1 MSQQMTSAAGDRDL
15 RRQSPTEGLGKI
27 EAVATAT
34 AIIDLLAERGGK
46 VSVQDVATMLGLTK
60 SRASRHLSNLE
71 QLGLVQLQGSRGYEL
86 GWRLMRWGHIAASR
100 FDLGAILD
108 EHLVVLC
115 NELELTVLLATSA
128 GGDAVVL
135 RSVPAPHAIHIDV
148 KPGLVLSLPHSPTAR
163 IVFAFQSR
171 ERREE
176 LLDHLCARESNFRV
190 ADRAVFIRQIA
201 DIQRHYV
208 CWTRDKFNLGH
219 GAVAAPVFD
228 RDHRLCAVITV
239 MLPSSML
246 GDDGPPRRVIRALI
260 DCCRQSSLRLNS
272 RFHFPDYPTLPAS
285 A

>member
-1 MSQQMTSAAGDRDL
+1 MSQQTSSTAPDRDL

-100 FDLGAILD
+100 FDLGVILD
-108 EHLVVLC
+108 EYLVALG
-115 NELELTVLLATSA
+115 NELELTVLLCTAA
-128 GGDAVVL
+128 GGDAIVL
-135 RSVPAPHAIHIDV
+135 RSVPAPQAIHIDV

-176 LLDHLCARESNFRV
+176 LLDHLCARETDFRV
-190 ADRAVFIRQIA
+190 ADRAIFMTQVA
-201 DIQRHYV
+201 DIQRHYI

-228 RDHRLCAVITV
+228 SDHRLCAVVTV
-239 MLPSSML
+239 MLPTSML
-246 GDDGPPRRVIRALI
+246 GEDGPPQRVARALL
-260 DCCRQSSLRLNS
+260 DCCRQSSRRLNS
-272 RFHFPDYPTLPAS
+272 RFVFPDYS
-285 A
+285 HHR

>member
-1 MSQQMTSAAGDRDL
+1 MSQQTPLPPYDRDL

-46 VSVQDVATMLGLTK
+46 VGVQDVATVLGLTK

-71 QLGLVQLQGSRGYEL
+71 QLGLVQRQGSRGYEL
-86 GWRLMRWGHIAASR
+86 GWRLVRWGHIAASR
-100 FDLGAILD
+100 FDLGAMLD
-108 EHLVVLC
+108 DLLVTLGR
-115 NELELTVLLATSA
+115 ELQLTVLLCTAA
-128 GGDAVVL
+128 DGDAVVQ
-135 RSVPAPHAIHIDV
+135 RSIPAPQAIHIDV

-176 LLDHLCARESNFRV
+176 LLDHLCARETDFRV
-190 ADRAVFIRQIA
+190 EDRADFMTQIA

-219 GAVAAPVFD
+219 GAVAAPIFD
-228 RDHRLCAVITV
+228 RHHHLCAVVTV
-239 MLPSSML
+239 MIPSSSL
-246 GDDGPPRRVIRALI
+246 GEQGPPRRIIQALL
-260 DCCRQSSLRLNS
+260 DCCRQSSRRLNS
-272 RFHFPDYPTLPAS
+272 RFRYPDYQA
-285 A
+285 AD